1 MAKPPSGTPSGKPAP
16 APAQEK
22 QEPTVLEYEEVVT
35 APLWIRLL
43 VYGVFLFL
51 IGFLVLYPLFDELA
65 NETLNL
71 SLAAVFLAIL
81 LMVRL
86 FLSLRVSVF
95 STGIQFGYPLLNKR
109 FRYSDVLDCRPY
121 RYDLSDYLGWG
132 IRKGADGSVLYNVPG
147 DRGMAVRL
155 TVREHDERKVYAFS
169 AKRPE
174 VISKRV
180 SRHLRPVL
188 F

>member
-1 MAKPPSGTPSGKPAP
+1 MTKRPSGISPAKPGP

-35 APLWIRLL
+35 APLWTRVLI
-43 VYGVFLFL
+43 YGVFLFL

-71 SLAAVFLAIL
+71 SLAAVFFAIL

-86 FLSLRVSVF
+86 FLSLRICVF
-95 STGIQFGYPLLNKR
+95 STGIQFGYALLNKH
-109 FRYSDVLDCRPY
+109 FKYSDVLDCKPY

-188 F
+188 P

>member
-1 MAKPPSGTPSGKPAP
+1 MTKPSSGISPGKSTP

-22 QEPTVLEYEEVVT
+22 QEPTILEYEEVVT
-35 APLWIRLL
+35 APMWIRIL

-51 IGFLVLYPLFDELA
+51 IGFLVMYPQFDELA

-71 SLAAVFLAIL
+71 SLAAVFLVIL
-81 LMVRL
+81 LLVRL
-86 FLSLRVSVF
+86 FLSLRISVF
-95 STGIQFGYPLLNKR
+95 STGIQFGYYLLNKH
-109 FRYSDVLDCRPY
+109 FKYSDILDCRPY

-155 TVREHDERKVYAFS
+155 TVREHDERRVYAFS

-180 SRHLRPVL
+180 SRHLRPIL